1 MDLQNSKIAI
11 RRAGA
16 ADCAVIYRLI
26 CTLEDETLPQA
37 RFEAVFARQ
46 LAEADRYVCLLGEQ
60 GGQTVGVINLRFEEQ
75 LHHAARIAEI
85 MEFVVEEKHR
95 GRGIGR
101 LLLCAACRCAI
112 GFGCTQLE
120 VACSRHRT
128 EAHRFYQSAGM
139 CDSHQKFVLT
149 LTEGN
154 ILLPDTGE

>member
-101 LLLCAACRCAI
+101 LLLCEACRCAI
-112 GFGCTQLE
+112 GFGCTQLRSLAAGTARRRTGSTRAQ
-120 VACSRHRT
+120 ACAIRT
-128 EAHRFYQSAGM
+128 RNS
-139 CDSHQKFVLT
+139 C
-149 LTEGN
+149 
-154 ILLPDTGE
+154 